1 MTSPSE
7 RDQGIPVFM
16 IGRSAEN
23 GKEILPALA
32 PEFDSTR
39 ERPPCYAVQTPPM
52 FLANLHNPITVIHF
66 CTSTAAARQELP
78 VVLDGKPVS
87 QPQTTLGSNTQRGV
101 TPRKPAAIFVGAGFD
116 REDYEAFRGDVGEK
130 HGLPWV
136 REEKSDIQGLDNPD
150 NWMFRE
156 GLGRVPKPEVLVKSV
171 SMVLSRDLL
180 AAR

>member
-1 MTSPSE
+1 M
-7 RDQGIPVFM
+7 
-16 IGRSAEN
+16 
-23 GKEILPALA
+23 
-32 PEFDSTR
+32 
-39 ERPPCYAVQTPPM
+39 
-52 FLANLHNPITVIHF
+52 
-66 CTSTAAARQELP
+66 
-78 VVLDGKPVS
+78 LDGKQVS
-87 QPQTTLGSNTQRGV
+87 QPQTTLGSNTKRGV

-116 REDYEAFRGDVGEK
+116 REDYEAFRGDVGEN

>member
-1 MTSPSE
+1 MSSPSE

-39 ERPPCYAVQTPPM
+39 ERPYVHAIQTRS
-52 FLANLHNPITVIHF
+52 LDLQRHTVIHF

-78 VVLDGKPVS
+78 VVLDGKQVS
-87 QPQTTLGSNTQRGV
+87 QPQTTLGSNIERGA

-116 REDYEAFRGDVGEK
+116 REDYEAFRGDVGED

>member
-39 ERPPCYAVQTPPM
+39 ARPHVDAFNVPS
-52 FLANLHNPITVIHF
+52 NLHKPNTVIHF

-116 REDYEAFRGDVGEK
+116 REDYEAFRGDVGEN

>member
-7 RDQGIPVFM
+7 RDQGIPIFM

-39 ERPPCYAVQTPPM
+39 ATPPM
-52 FLANLHNPITVIHF
+52 SCSKRVLFYLHLRSTVIHF

-78 VVLDGKPVS
+78 VVLDGSQVS
-87 QPQTTLGSNTQRGV
+87 HPQTTLGSNAKRGA

-116 REDYEAFRGDVGEK
+116 REDYEAFRRDIGEA
-130 HGLPWV
+130 HELPWV
-136 REEKSDIQGLDNPD
+136 REEKKDVQGLDNPD
-150 NWMFRE
+150 NWMVRE
-156 GLGRVPKPEVLVKSV
+156 GLGRVPKPEVLIKSV

>member
-39 ERPPCYAVQTPPM
+39 ETPCRTPSMM
-52 FLANLHNPITVIHF
+52 FPSNLHNPHTVIHF
-66 CTSTAAARQELP
+66 CTSTAAARKELP

-116 REDYEAFRGDVGEK
+116 REDYEAFRGDVGED

-171 SMVLSRDLL
+171 SMVLTRDLL

>member
-32 PEFDSTR
+32 PEFDSTG
-39 ERPPCYAVQTPPM
+39 ETPCSRQADASNVPSN
-52 FLANLHNPITVIHF
+52 FHDTVIHF

-78 VVLDGKPVS
+78 VVLDGKQVS
-87 QPQTTLGSNTQRGV
+87 QPQTTLGSNTKRGV

-116 REDYEAFRGDVGEK
+116 REDYEAFRGDVGEN